1 MQNLFEWIL
10 IFIGFSYPRENFIYL
25 RNKIK
30 SINLQL
36 KIDRFFALAIFVYAF
51 FSSTFTVPFLR
62 TSPLLY
68 LFVFIASPLTHCMI
82 SRWLSCHL
90 IVSFQYMKLWR
101 LTIAHYVVCLCDIKK
116 TINKTEREDG
126 NYFESKQRS
135 EHVKKLGIY
144 LTFLYICEPL
154 KRINAACVSFT
165 INSLVLFQFYW
176 LVLFFSSSRFWSLHS
191 SKAISLQLAIFY
203 SRISLTFFRT
213 LSTFFQ
219 LSLSFFSHLWGG
231 GLQMRK
237 AVNWHDTGCIEQ
249 TLWIYFHPFYF

>member
-1 MQNLFEWIL
+1 MQNLFVWIL

-116 TINKTEREDG
+116 NNKQNREGGRKLFWKQTTKWTRKKIG
-126 NYFESKQRS
+126 NLSYVFIHLRTFEAHKCS
-135 EHVKKLGIY
+135 V
-144 LTFLYICEPL
+144 C
-154 KRINAACVSFT
+154 
-165 INSLVLFQFYW
+165 
-176 LVLFFSSSRFWSLHS
+176 
-191 SKAISLQLAIFY
+191 
-203 SRISLTFFRT
+203 
-213 LSTFFQ
+213 
-219 LSLSFFSHLWGG
+219 
-231 GLQMRK
+231 
-237 AVNWHDTGCIEQ
+237 
-249 TLWIYFHPFYF
+249 